1 MGMFVDEIDIFV
13 KSGDGGAGCVSFRR
27 EKYVPRGGPDGGDG
41 GDGGSVWL
49 EADPSL
55 TTLLDYHYKRHYHA
69 ERGRHGEGSN
79 RHGASGNDLV
89 LKVPLGTVVADRD
102 TREHL
107 GDLAASGQRIL
118 AVRGAR
124 GGRGNARFAT
134 STNRAPR
141 RADLGRPGHE
151 RWLRLE
157 LKLLADVGVIGFPNA
172 GKSTLVSR
180 VSAAKPRIADYAFTT
195 LTPTLGIVR
204 VDDERTFVIA
214 DLPGLIS
221 GAAEGRGL
229 GHQFLRHTERTRLL
243 LHMLDL
249 DPETRR
255 DPLDDLRVINQ
266 ELAAYSPALAE
277 RPQIVVANKADLP
290 ETLARRDAVER
301 HCAAPDLPLH
311 LISAGA
317 IATGVA
323 RLGLAERPRAIPEKQ
338 AAAAVGQSALMWQY
352 EAAFSRHGIPVGQ
365 VLLTAEDVSDRARY
379 LNARNTLD
387 ALLRF
392 GVLPI
397 VNEND
402 TVAVEE
408 IKVGDNDNLSALVAS
423 LIDADLLVLLT
434 DVDGLYTDDPTV
446 NARARRLETVEA
458 VTDEIARLARD
469 RTDGV
474 SVGGMATKLQAARK
488 AAAAGVPMIIA
499 SGRAPSVLRRLLAG
513 ESVGTYFA
521 PKAARLTA
529 RKRWIAFAVAP
540 QGKLTVD
547 AGALQALTQRGTSLL
562 PSGVL
567 EVEGEFASG
576 DVVALLAGA
585 TRREFARGVVN
596 FDADEVRK
604 IRGAK
609 TTEIEGRLGYRSFD
623 EVIHRD
629 NLVLL

>member
-1 MGMFVDEIDIFV
+1 MGGSRKLGRVRRLVV
-13 KSGDGGAGCVSFRR
+13 KVGSGLLTKAGAGIA
-27 EKYVPRGGPDGGDG
+27 PDRI
-41 GDGGSVWL
+41 
-49 EADPSL
+49 EA
-55 TTLLDYHYKRHYHA
+55 
-69 ERGRHGEGSN
+69 
-79 RHGASGNDLV
+79 
-89 LKVPLGTVVADRD
+89 
-102 TREHL
+102 
-107 GDLAASGQRIL
+107 LAAEIA
-118 AVRGAR
+118 AVR
-124 GGRGNARFAT
+124 
-134 STNRAPR
+134 
-141 RADLGRPGHE
+141 
-151 RWLRLE
+151 
-157 LKLLADVGVIGFPNA
+157 
-172 GKSTLVSR
+172 
-180 VSAAKPRIADYAFTT
+180 
-195 LTPTLGIVR
+195 
-204 VDDERTFVIA
+204 
-214 DLPGLIS
+214 
-221 GAAEGRGL
+221 EGR
-229 GHQFLRHTERTRLL
+229 
-243 LHMLDL
+243 
-249 DPETRR
+249 
-255 DPLDDLRVINQ
+255 RVV
-266 ELAAYSPALAE
+266 LVTS
-277 RPQIVVANKADLP
+277 
-290 ETLARRDAVER
+290 
-301 HCAAPDLPLH
+301 
-311 LISAGA
+311 GA

-323 RLGLAERPRAIPEKQ
+323 RLGLAARPRSIPEKQ

-365 VLLTAEDVSDRARY
+365 VLLTAQDVSDRARY
-379 LNARNTLD
+379 LNAH
-387 ALLRF
+387 
-392 GVLPI
+392 
-397 VNEND
+397 D